1 MKNAGIISLFLLL
14 SIRLPI
20 TGNNRFDTIRLQTVD
35 KYITDETASLLC
47 RLHTLR
53 DGGVWLGQHDG
64 VWINENG
71 QLDSYFSQLMGKL
84 PAIASFDYM
93 FITRRDNSEGSWTR
107 QQENEIRNRIIA
119 AHEAGIAIT
128 MCWHYNDPYTG
139 STFYAK
145 EITHRRQREESFR
158 SILPGK
164 ENHEQFKKDLQ
175 KVAEFAHSLR
185 DHNDREIPFI
195 FRPFHEFDGNWFWW
209 GAKYNTPEEF
219 KTVWRF
225 MVHYLKDSLHVHNI
239 LYAFSPD
246 INFNTRE
253 AYLLRY
259 PGDRYVDILGLD
271 DYRDFKYNGF
281 RVKKA
286 KERIRILG
294 QLSVEKK
301 KPCALTELGYFVK
314 KNKSRK
320 KDLKRIQRM
329 LDVLSEMNETLSYI
343 AFWSNGSDDYC
354 VPQRGDMG
362 EQVFKDFLHQ
372 PFILLQGDR
381 SDGDTF
387 QRNK

>member
-1 MKNAGIISLFLLL
+1 MKRTGSICLILILSFLLPV
-14 SIRLPI
+14 I
-20 TGNNRFDTIRLQTVD
+20 GNNRYDTIRLHAVD
-35 KYITDETASLLC
+35 KHITDETASLLY
-47 RLHTLR
+47 RLHKLR

-64 VWINENG
+64 VWIKENG
-71 QLDSYFSQLMGKL
+71 QLDSYFSQLTGKL

-93 FITRRDNSEGSWTR
+93 FITRRDNSERSWTR
-107 QQENEIRNRIIA
+107 QQENEIRKRIIA

-145 EITHRRQREESFR
+145 EIPNRRQRQESFR

-164 ENHEQFKKDLQ
+164 ENHVQFKKDLQ

-185 DHNDREIPFI
+185 DNNDREIPFI
-195 FRPFHEFDGNWFWW
+195 FRPLHEFDGNWFWW

-225 MVHYLKDSLHVHNI
+225 MVDYLKDSLNVHNI

-246 INFNTRE
+246 INFDTKE

-259 PGDRYVDILGLD
+259 PGDEYVDILGLD
-271 DYRDFKYNGF
+271 DYRDFKYNEALA
-281 RVKKA
+281 KKA
-286 KERIRILG
+286 MERIRIMG
-294 QLSVEKK
+294 QLSAEKN

-314 KNKSRK
+314 KNKSGE

-329 LDVLSEMNETLSYI
+329 LNVLSEMNEILSYI

-362 EQVFKDFLHQ
+362 EQEFTDFLHQ
-372 PFILLQGDR
+372 PFILLHGDMT
-381 SDGDTF
+381 D
-387 QRNK
+387 